1 MNTETVARR
10 RYDIALRSLI
20 NAGDL
25 LTLLMAR
32 PLPENDYYAEA
43 VRRAERLV
51 DECRADVDS
60 ASADYNDARRGTP

>member
-1 MNTETVARR
+1 MNTETAARR

-25 LTLLMAR
+25 LTLLKGR

-51 DECRADVDS
+51 DGCRTDLDS
-60 ASADYNDARRGTP
+60 ASADYNEVRRETP